1 MQIDLEHFR
10 ENFFQQAGEQ
20 VGRMEAGLLALAAGD
35 VNRGLLNAVFRGA
48 QCIKGAAGTFGLVD
62 IAELTH
68 AMASLLDGMRS
79 GEVEPEKNRIDL
91 LLEGVDVLEALLAS
105 ARHGSPAPSS
115 SIGLRQRLAAAQG
128 MDAFRAS
135 AAVPGKPAGPVWR
148 IRFQPSPKVFLQGMD
163 PLLVLRELGRLGTIL
178 DNHLDLAGMADLSAL
193 DPERCGLAWNLRL
206 ETTASESEV
215 REVFAFVEDGARI
228 ELEREGRP
236 RTPVVLKQTGGARA
250 LAGRDSGTIGMATGK
265 LDRLI
270 DLVGE
275 LVIAQSMAARTLHGF
290 AMARLPELMDAFG
303 EMERH
308 TRQLQEGIMDVR
320 MLPVGGVFHRM
331 RRLVHD
337 LAVATGK
344 SIRLKISGSTTR
356 TPPTRLAQHT
366 GASTRD
372 EEAVELCSR

>member
-10 ENFFQQAGEQ
+10 ETFFQQAGEQ

-62 IAELTH
+62 IAEFTH
-68 AMASLLDGMRS
+68 AMESLLDGMRS
-79 GEVEPEKNRIDL
+79 GEVEPEKNRINL

-115 SIGLRQRLAAAQG
+115 SIGLRQRLTAAQG
-128 MDAFRAS
+128 MDAFGAS
-135 AAVPGKPAGPVWR
+135 AAVPGKPTGPVWR

-178 DNHLDLAGMADLSAL
+178 DNHLDLAGVADLSAL

-215 REVFAFVEDGARI
+215 RDVFAFVEEGARI
-228 ELEREGRP
+228 ELEREGGP
-236 RTPVVLKQTGGARA
+236 RTPVVLKQTSGARA

-265 LDRLI
+265 VDRLI

-275 LVIAQSMAARTLHGF
+275 LVIAQSMAAQKLHGF
-290 AMARLPELMDAFG
+290 AMGRPAGVDGRVRRNGAAYAPIAGGHHGRAHAADGRRLPPHPAAG
-303 EMERH
+303 AR
-308 TRQLQEGIMDVR
+308 
-320 MLPVGGVFHRM
+320 
-331 RRLVHD
+331 
-337 LAVATGK
+337 
-344 SIRLKISGSTTR
+344 SGSLDGKIDTAEDFRVDDANVADTAGTAHR
-356 TPPTRLAQHT
+356 RIDA
-366 GASTRD
+366 R
-372 EEAVELCSR
+372 